1 MSITILFN
9 ILAVAIFTP
18 FADNLCLLRLIRII
32 QVLSLSTEMDY
43 DDIYIYAY
51 TYREE
56 EGEKKRGWNKSVRRR
71 GPMSMEEIAE
81 EKGE

>member
-18 FADNLCLLRLIRII
+18 LADNLCLLRLIRII

-43 DDIYIYAY
+43 DDIYIYMHIHI
-51 TYREE
+51 
-56 EGEKKRGWNKSVRRR
+56 EKKR
-71 GPMSMEEIAE
+71 
-81 EKGE
+81 EKRNGAGINR

>member
-1 MSITILFN
+1 
-9 ILAVAIFTP
+9 
-18 FADNLCLLRLIRII
+18 
-32 QVLSLSTEMDY
+32 MDY

>member
-18 FADNLCLLRLIRII
+18 LADNLCLLRLIRII

-43 DDIYIYAY
+43 DDIYIY

-81 EKGE
+81 EKRE